1 MVNGSI
7 VLLCLFGVA
16 LAIFL
21 NYKWNLNMGISALV
35 FSFIIGVLFLG
46 MRVKEVIA
54 LFPTSVFFQ
63 VMSLSLFFGY
73 GVINGTMDAIAKKLL
88 YATRKKPYMIVF
100 ALMAVGFVLGILG
113 CVPPAAG
120 AILAVMS
127 FSIAVPSG
135 VNPLICASIGF
146 SANAGS
152 FVRWGASGAI
162 IDATIA
168 ANEYPG
174 RY

>member
-63 VMSLSLFFGY
+63 VMSLSLFFFASESPF
-73 GVINGTMDAIAKKLL
+73 NLSNALFSLKSGT
-88 YATRKKPYMIVF
+88 T
-100 ALMAVGFVLGILG
+100 
-113 CVPPAAG
+113 
-120 AILAVMS
+120 
-127 FSIAVPSG
+127 
-135 VNPLICASIGF
+135 
-146 SANAGS
+146 
-152 FVRWGASGAI
+152 
-162 IDATIA
+162 
-168 ANEYPG
+168 
-174 RY
+174 